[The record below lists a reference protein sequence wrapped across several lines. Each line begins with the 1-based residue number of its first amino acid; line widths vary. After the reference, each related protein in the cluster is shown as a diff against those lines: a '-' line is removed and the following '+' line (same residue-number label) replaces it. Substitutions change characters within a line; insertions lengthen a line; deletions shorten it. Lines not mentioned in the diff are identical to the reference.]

1 MSLRFMPG
9 ESPGAAFLQ
18 AAGATA
24 ADLVGVVSMTAP
36 PPAGAVPGIA
46 TASFL
51 HSSHVRA
58 GAIVPVAVGSV
69 SVPVKI
75 VATVTGFPTITGR
88 GGALVVDQTALGRL
102 LASRGAAP
110 LPVTEW
116 WLRTTTPG
124 APAGLP
130 AGSAVSTRARATT
143 ALLTNPLSVAPQ
155 QVALA
160 IAAASALL
168 AVVGFSVSVAAS
180 LRARRLQRAV
190 LTALGVSRAG
200 LASQLCL
207 EQLMLS
213 LPAAGAGL
221 LAGVLIA
228 HLVVPADTLTTA
240 ATLPV
245 PPVLVEVPLGWAAVL
260 ALAVTAIPVAVAA
273 VTVAL
278 RPDPAPQLRSVEAVR

>member
-1 MSLRFMPG
+1 MSLRFTPG
-9 ESPGAAFLQ
+9 ESPDASFLQ
-18 AAGATA
+18 AAGATGT
-24 ADLVGVVSMTAP
+24 DLVGVVSVTAP

-51 HSSHVRA
+51 RSGHVRA
-58 GAIVPVAVGSV
+58 GTVVPVAVGSV

-88 GGALVVDQTALGRL
+88 GGALIVDQTALGRL
-102 LASRGAAP
+102 LASRGAPP

-116 WLRTTTPG
+116 WLRTATAGT
-124 APAGLP
+124 PAGLP
-130 AGSAVSTRARATT
+130 AGSAVSTRARATA

-160 IAAASALL
+160 IAVASALL
-168 AVVGFSVSVAAS
+168 AAVGFSVSVAAS
-180 LRARRLQRAV
+180 LRARRVQRAV
-190 LTALGVSRAG
+190 LTALGVSRTG

-245 PPVLVEVPLGWAAVL
+245 PPVLVEVPLGWAALL
-260 ALAVTAIPVAVAA
+260 ALAVTALPVAVAA
-273 VTVAL
+273 ATLAL
-278 RPDPAPQLRSVEAVR
+278 RPDPAPQLRTADAVR